1 MSARARPHAR
11 MAALAAFAALAAL
24 VPGAAA
30 QDAPRKQE
38 IIFDEI
44 PAHAVGDAPF
54 DIAAKA
60 TSGLALT
67 LEVVSG
73 PAVIE
78 GKKLKL
84 TGTPGLVVIRA
95 SQAGNAA
102 FGPARDAE
110 RAFTVRPSPAAPA
123 ILSGPRG
130 QEAEIGDAVALS
142 VEATGEP
149 TPTFQWR
156 RNGVPITGATGR
168 DFSIASA
175 ALSDTGAY
183 DVVASNP
190 SGDATSAPARVDVV
204 KRRQSIS
211 FQGAAN
217 GTAGQ
222 PLSLS
227 ATASSGLPVRFD
239 VMSGSAVLNGGTLTS
254 QGGAVV
260 VQASQPG
267 DSVYEPAMPVT
278 QTFLFSGSP
287 NQHQP

>member
-1 MSARARPHAR
+1 

-24 VPGAAA
+24 APAAAA
-30 QDAPRKQE
+30 QDAARKQE
-38 IIFDEI
+38 IIFEEI

-73 PAVIE
+73 PAVID
-78 GKKLKL
+78 GRKLRL
-84 TGTPGLVVIRA
+84 TGAPGLVVIRA

-102 FGPARDAE
+102 FQPARDAE
-110 RAFTVRPSPAAPA
+110 RAFTVRPLPSAPA
-123 ILSGPRG
+123 ILSGPSGRD
-130 QEAEIGDAVALS
+130 AEIGEAVALS
-142 VEATGEP
+142 VEAAGEP
-149 TPTFQWR
+149 APTFQWR

-168 DFSIASA
+168 DFVIASA
-175 ALSDTGAY
+175 ALSDSGAY

-190 SGDATSAPARVDVV
+190 SGDATSAPAHVAVV

-211 FQGAAN
+211 FQGATSAA
-217 GTAGQ
+217 AGQ
-222 PLSLS
+222 PLAIS
-227 ATASSGLPVRFD
+227 ATASSGLPVRFE
-239 VMSGSAVLNGGTLTS
+239 VVSGAAVLSGEMLTS

-278 QTFLFSGSP
+278 QTFIFSSSP
-287 NQHQP
+287 NQH